1 MSAFWIITTY
11 LFVATVLGTV
21 AFGTVRMFS
30 VGRTR

>member
-1 MSAFWIITTY
+1 MSAFWIVTTY
-11 LFVATVLGTV
+11 AFVATVLATV